1 MPEWIPMAT
10 KRSSRKSPPA
20 IPNGEVLADFPQYA
34 EAVAY
39 VEKLVRNDFP
49 AGFIA
54 IVGSDLRSVE
64 RVRGKMS
71 YARVAFSGAVTGAWI
86 GLIYAFLFGPAIDT
100 ANIAS
105 DANGSLGSAIVI
117 GAGVI
122 GLEMGSV
129 YARLGTQVTVV
140 EYLDAITPGMDGEV
154 QKTFQRM
161 LKKQG
166 LKFVMGAAVQSVQTA
181 KTGNKVLYKLRKN
194 DKEEALEAEVVLVA
208 TGRRPFTAGLG
219 LEALGVEMTGR
230 GQIATNHYAT
240 NIPGLYAIG
249 DATPGPMLAHKAE
262 DEGVALAE
270 ILAGQK
276 GHVNYG
282 VIPGV
287 I

>member
-1 MPEWIPMAT
+1 MPEWTSMAT

-39 VEKLVRNDFP
+39 GEKLVRNDFP

-117 GAGVI
+117 GAGVGMLFNVLRFSLSRSKREFVSQSSI
-122 GLEMGSV
+122 V
-129 YARLGTQVTVV
+129 AAKYQVQVP
-140 EYLDAITPGMDGEV
+140 AN
-154 QKTFQRM
+154 M
-161 LKKQG
+161 LSQANE
-166 LKFVMGAAVQSVQTA
+166 AAA
-181 KTGNKVLYKLRKN
+181 KPDPAAKN
-194 DKEEALEAEVVLVA
+194 
-208 TGRRPFTAGLG
+208 
-219 LEALGVEMTGR
+219 
-230 GQIATNHYAT
+230 
-240 NIPGLYAIG
+240 
-249 DATPGPMLAHKAE
+249 
-262 DEGVALAE
+262 
-270 ILAGQK
+270 
-276 GHVNYG
+276 
-282 VIPGV
+282 
-287 I
+287 

>member
-1 MPEWIPMAT
+1 MPEWTSMAT

-105 DANGSLGSAIVI
+105 DANGTLGSAIVI
-117 GAGVI
+117 GAGVGMLFNVLRFSLSRSKREFVSQSSI
-122 GLEMGSV
+122 V
-129 YARLGTQVTVV
+129 AAKYQVQV
-140 EYLDAITPGMDGEV
+140 PSN
-154 QKTFQRM
+154 M
-161 LKKQG
+161 LSQANE
-166 LKFVMGAAVQSVQTA
+166 AAA
-181 KTGNKVLYKLRKN
+181 KPDPSAKN
-194 DKEEALEAEVVLVA
+194 
-208 TGRRPFTAGLG
+208 
-219 LEALGVEMTGR
+219 
-230 GQIATNHYAT
+230 
-240 NIPGLYAIG
+240 
-249 DATPGPMLAHKAE
+249 
-262 DEGVALAE
+262 
-270 ILAGQK
+270 
-276 GHVNYG
+276 
-282 VIPGV
+282 
-287 I
+287 

>member
-1 MPEWIPMAT
+1 MAT

-105 DANGSLGSAIVI
+105 DANGTLGSAIVI
-117 GAGVI
+117 GAGVGMLFNVI
-122 GLEMGSV
+122 RFSLSRSKREFVSQSSIV
-129 YARLGTQVTVV
+129 AAKYQVQV
-140 EYLDAITPGMDGEV
+140 PSN
-154 QKTFQRM
+154 M
-161 LKKQG
+161 LSQANE
-166 LKFVMGAAVQSVQTA
+166 AAA
-181 KTGNKVLYKLRKN
+181 KPDPSAKN
-194 DKEEALEAEVVLVA
+194 
-208 TGRRPFTAGLG
+208 
-219 LEALGVEMTGR
+219 
-230 GQIATNHYAT
+230 
-240 NIPGLYAIG
+240 
-249 DATPGPMLAHKAE
+249 
-262 DEGVALAE
+262 
-270 ILAGQK
+270 
-276 GHVNYG
+276 
-282 VIPGV
+282 
-287 I
+287 

>member
-105 DANGSLGSAIVI
+105 DANGTLGSAIVI
-117 GAGVI
+117 GAGVGMLFNVLRFSLSRSKREFVSQSSI
-122 GLEMGSV
+122 V
-129 YARLGTQVTVV
+129 AAKYQVQV
-140 EYLDAITPGMDGEV
+140 PSN
-154 QKTFQRM
+154 M
-161 LKKQG
+161 LSQANE
-166 LKFVMGAAVQSVQTA
+166 AAA
-181 KTGNKVLYKLRKN
+181 KPDPSAKS
-194 DKEEALEAEVVLVA
+194 
-208 TGRRPFTAGLG
+208 
-219 LEALGVEMTGR
+219 
-230 GQIATNHYAT
+230 
-240 NIPGLYAIG
+240 
-249 DATPGPMLAHKAE
+249 
-262 DEGVALAE
+262 
-270 ILAGQK
+270 
-276 GHVNYG
+276 
-282 VIPGV
+282 
-287 I
+287 

>member
-1 MPEWIPMAT
+1 MPEWTSMAT

-105 DANGSLGSAIVI
+105 DANGTLGSAIVI
-117 GAGVI
+117 GAGVGMLFNVLRFSFSRSKREFVSQSSI
-122 GLEMGSV
+122 V
-129 YARLGTQVTVV
+129 AAKYQVQV
-140 EYLDAITPGMDGEV
+140 PSN
-154 QKTFQRM
+154 M
-161 LKKQG
+161 LSQANE
-166 LKFVMGAAVQSVQTA
+166 AAA
-181 KTGNKVLYKLRKN
+181 KPDPSAKN
-194 DKEEALEAEVVLVA
+194 
-208 TGRRPFTAGLG
+208 
-219 LEALGVEMTGR
+219 
-230 GQIATNHYAT
+230 
-240 NIPGLYAIG
+240 
-249 DATPGPMLAHKAE
+249 
-262 DEGVALAE
+262 
-270 ILAGQK
+270 
-276 GHVNYG
+276 
-282 VIPGV
+282 
-287 I
+287 

>member
-1 MPEWIPMAT
+1 MAT

-105 DANGSLGSAIVI
+105 DANGTLGSAIVI
-117 GAGVI
+117 GAGVGMLFNVLRFSLSRSKREFVSQSSI
-122 GLEMGSV
+122 V
-129 YARLGTQVTVV
+129 AAKYQVQV
-140 EYLDAITPGMDGEV
+140 PSN
-154 QKTFQRM
+154 M
-161 LKKQG
+161 LSQANE
-166 LKFVMGAAVQSVQTA
+166 AAA
-181 KTGNKVLYKLRKN
+181 KPDPSAKS
-194 DKEEALEAEVVLVA
+194 
-208 TGRRPFTAGLG
+208 
-219 LEALGVEMTGR
+219 
-230 GQIATNHYAT
+230 
-240 NIPGLYAIG
+240 
-249 DATPGPMLAHKAE
+249 
-262 DEGVALAE
+262 
-270 ILAGQK
+270 
-276 GHVNYG
+276 
-282 VIPGV
+282 
-287 I
+287 

>member
-1 MPEWIPMAT
+1 MPEWTSMAT

-64 RVRGKMS
+64 RLRGKMS

-117 GAGVI
+117 GAGVGMLFNVLRFSFSRSKRGFVSQSSI
-122 GLEMGSV
+122 V
-129 YARLGTQVTVV
+129 AAKYQVQVP
-140 EYLDAITPGMDGEV
+140 AN
-154 QKTFQRM
+154 M
-161 LKKQG
+161 LSQANE
-166 LKFVMGAAVQSVQTA
+166 AAA
-181 KTGNKVLYKLRKN
+181 KPDPLAKN
-194 DKEEALEAEVVLVA
+194 
-208 TGRRPFTAGLG
+208 
-219 LEALGVEMTGR
+219 
-230 GQIATNHYAT
+230 
-240 NIPGLYAIG
+240 
-249 DATPGPMLAHKAE
+249 
-262 DEGVALAE
+262 
-270 ILAGQK
+270 
-276 GHVNYG
+276 
-282 VIPGV
+282 
-287 I
+287 

>member
-1 MPEWIPMAT
+1 MPEWTSMAT

-105 DANGSLGSAIVI
+105 DANGTLGSAIVI
-117 GAGVI
+117 GAGVGMLFNVLRFSLSRSKREFVSQSSI
-122 GLEMGSV
+122 V
-129 YARLGTQVTVV
+129 AAKYQVQV
-140 EYLDAITPGMDGEV
+140 PSN
-154 QKTFQRM
+154 M
-161 LKKQG
+161 LSQANE
-166 LKFVMGAAVQSVQTA
+166 AAA
-181 KTGNKVLYKLRKN
+181 KPDPSAKS
-194 DKEEALEAEVVLVA
+194 
-208 TGRRPFTAGLG
+208 
-219 LEALGVEMTGR
+219 
-230 GQIATNHYAT
+230 
-240 NIPGLYAIG
+240 
-249 DATPGPMLAHKAE
+249 
-262 DEGVALAE
+262 
-270 ILAGQK
+270 
-276 GHVNYG
+276 
-282 VIPGV
+282 
-287 I
+287 

>member
-1 MPEWIPMAT
+1 MAT

-105 DANGSLGSAIVI
+105 DANGTLGSAIVI
-117 GAGVI
+117 GAGVGMLFNVLRFSFSRSKREFVSQSSI
-122 GLEMGSV
+122 V
-129 YARLGTQVTVV
+129 AAKYQVQV
-140 EYLDAITPGMDGEV
+140 PSN
-154 QKTFQRM
+154 M
-161 LKKQG
+161 LSQANE
-166 LKFVMGAAVQSVQTA
+166 AAA
-181 KTGNKVLYKLRKN
+181 KPDPSAKN
-194 DKEEALEAEVVLVA
+194 
-208 TGRRPFTAGLG
+208 
-219 LEALGVEMTGR
+219 
-230 GQIATNHYAT
+230 
-240 NIPGLYAIG
+240 
-249 DATPGPMLAHKAE
+249 
-262 DEGVALAE
+262 
-270 ILAGQK
+270 
-276 GHVNYG
+276 
-282 VIPGV
+282 
-287 I
+287 

>member
-1 MPEWIPMAT
+1 MAT

-105 DANGSLGSAIVI
+105 DANGTLGSAIVI
-117 GAGVI
+117 GAGVGMLFNVLRFSFSRSKREFVSQSSI
-122 GLEMGSV
+122 V
-129 YARLGTQVTVV
+129 AAKYQVQV
-140 EYLDAITPGMDGEV
+140 PSN
-154 QKTFQRM
+154 M
-161 LKKQG
+161 LSQANE
-166 LKFVMGAAVQSVQTA
+166 AAA
-181 KTGNKVLYKLRKN
+181 KPDPSAKS
-194 DKEEALEAEVVLVA
+194 
-208 TGRRPFTAGLG
+208 
-219 LEALGVEMTGR
+219 
-230 GQIATNHYAT
+230 
-240 NIPGLYAIG
+240 
-249 DATPGPMLAHKAE
+249 
-262 DEGVALAE
+262 
-270 ILAGQK
+270 
-276 GHVNYG
+276 
-282 VIPGV
+282 
-287 I
+287 

>member
-105 DANGSLGSAIVI
+105 DANGTLGSAIVI
-117 GAGVI
+117 GAGVGMLFNVLRFSLSRSKREFVSQSSI
-122 GLEMGSV
+122 V
-129 YARLGTQVTVV
+129 AAKYQVQVP
-140 EYLDAITPGMDGEV
+140 AN
-154 QKTFQRM
+154 M
-161 LKKQG
+161 LSQANE
-166 LKFVMGAAVQSVQTA
+166 AAA
-181 KTGNKVLYKLRKN
+181 KPDPSAKS
-194 DKEEALEAEVVLVA
+194 
-208 TGRRPFTAGLG
+208 
-219 LEALGVEMTGR
+219 
-230 GQIATNHYAT
+230 
-240 NIPGLYAIG
+240 
-249 DATPGPMLAHKAE
+249 
-262 DEGVALAE
+262 
-270 ILAGQK
+270 
-276 GHVNYG
+276 
-282 VIPGV
+282 
-287 I
+287 

>member
-1 MPEWIPMAT
+1 MPEWTSMAT

-105 DANGSLGSAIVI
+105 DANGTLGSAIVI
-117 GAGVI
+117 GAGVGMLFNVLRFSFSRSKREFVSQSSI
-122 GLEMGSV
+122 V
-129 YARLGTQVTVV
+129 AAKYQVQV
-140 EYLDAITPGMDGEV
+140 PSN
-154 QKTFQRM
+154 M
-161 LKKQG
+161 LSQANE
-166 LKFVMGAAVQSVQTA
+166 AAA
-181 KTGNKVLYKLRKN
+181 KPDPSAKS
-194 DKEEALEAEVVLVA
+194 
-208 TGRRPFTAGLG
+208 
-219 LEALGVEMTGR
+219 
-230 GQIATNHYAT
+230 
-240 NIPGLYAIG
+240 
-249 DATPGPMLAHKAE
+249 
-262 DEGVALAE
+262 
-270 ILAGQK
+270 
-276 GHVNYG
+276 
-282 VIPGV
+282 
-287 I
+287 

>member
-1 MPEWIPMAT
+1 MPEWTSMAT

-105 DANGSLGSAIVI
+105 DANGTLGSAIVI
-117 GAGVI
+117 GAGVGMLFNVI
-122 GLEMGSV
+122 RFSLSRSKREFVSQSSIV
-129 YARLGTQVTVV
+129 AAKYQVQV
-140 EYLDAITPGMDGEV
+140 PSN
-154 QKTFQRM
+154 M
-161 LKKQG
+161 LSQANE
-166 LKFVMGAAVQSVQTA
+166 AAA
-181 KTGNKVLYKLRKN
+181 KPDPSAKS
-194 DKEEALEAEVVLVA
+194 
-208 TGRRPFTAGLG
+208 
-219 LEALGVEMTGR
+219 
-230 GQIATNHYAT
+230 
-240 NIPGLYAIG
+240 
-249 DATPGPMLAHKAE
+249 
-262 DEGVALAE
+262 
-270 ILAGQK
+270 
-276 GHVNYG
+276 
-282 VIPGV
+282 
-287 I
+287 

>member
-1 MPEWIPMAT
+1 MAT

-105 DANGSLGSAIVI
+105 DANGTLGSAIVI
-117 GAGVI
+117 GAGVGMLFNVLRFSLSRSKREFVSQSSI
-122 GLEMGSV
+122 V
-129 YARLGTQVTVV
+129 AAKYQVQV
-140 EYLDAITPGMDGEV
+140 PSN
-154 QKTFQRM
+154 M
-161 LKKQG
+161 LSQANE
-166 LKFVMGAAVQSVQTA
+166 AAA
-181 KTGNKVLYKLRKN
+181 KPDPSAKN
-194 DKEEALEAEVVLVA
+194 
-208 TGRRPFTAGLG
+208 
-219 LEALGVEMTGR
+219 
-230 GQIATNHYAT
+230 
-240 NIPGLYAIG
+240 
-249 DATPGPMLAHKAE
+249 
-262 DEGVALAE
+262 
-270 ILAGQK
+270 
-276 GHVNYG
+276 
-282 VIPGV
+282 
-287 I
+287 